1 MPDSDRPL
9 ETAGGGDIAK
19 GEERREGDKK
29 KEEETT
35 LCSLVAFSSSFL
47 CYNQPV
53 IECFVAGSVCIHSS
67 SRLLIR
73 ISRARII
80 SMFDSCSR
88 LCIWIP
94 CHVHKSQSL
103 APYYLL
109 LLPIQA
115 ACCLSLILNAITCIS
130 FMHG

>member
-1 MPDSDRPL
+1 MPDSDRRL
-9 ETAGGGDIAK
+9 AAGGGGDIAK
-19 GEERREGDKK
+19 GEEGKEGGKKKK

-80 SMFDSCSR
+80 SMFDSCIR
-88 LCIWIP
+88 LRR
-94 CHVHKSQSL
+94 
-103 APYYLL
+103 Y
-109 LLPIQA
+109 
-115 ACCLSLILNAITCIS
+115 
-130 FMHG
+130 